1 MSWEAMLLKL
11 PFGPPHVTMWQCANV
26 GYDAA
31 VDLVARDRVVD
42 RVDGGSQADLRLF
55 AAGAC
60 RDLIQFHDRLCGLI
74 RPPRPR
80 EDGRRISVWG
90 WLADAEGDGPIGP
103 DIAPEVISGGLSCDP
118 IAAFRDRVLGE
129 REVGAV
135 GPTPAA
141 ISWDDDHVVHA
152 RYASSYDPFPLRV
165 TVAPAAN
172 VFFRTLRAASAPAR
186 VVGTV

>member
-1 MSWEAMLLKL
+1 M
-11 PFGPPHVTMWQCANV
+11 PFGPPHVTMLAIGHV
-26 GYDAA
+26 GHDAA
-31 VDLVARDRVVD
+31 EDLVARDRVVD
-42 RVDGGSQADLRLF
+42 RVDGGSQAELHLV
-55 AAGAC
+55 AAGSK
-60 RDLIQFHDRLCGLI
+60 RDLTHSDDRLCGLI

-80 EDGRRISVWG
+80 EDGRRISVCG
-90 WLADAEGDGPIGP
+90 WLADAEGDGPIGL

-152 RYASSYDPFPLRV
+152 RYASSSTHSL
-165 TVAPAAN
+165 
-172 VFFRTLRAASAPAR
+172 
-186 VVGTV
+186 

>member
-1 MSWEAMLLKL
+1 M
-11 PFGPPHVTMWQCANV
+11 
-26 GYDAA
+26 AA
-31 VDLVARDRVVD
+31 VVK
-42 RVDGGSQADLRLF
+42 
-55 AAGAC
+55 
-60 RDLIQFHDRLCGLI
+60 RDLTHSDDPLCGLI

-90 WLADAEGDGPIGP
+90 WQADAEGDGPIGL

-141 ISWDDDHVVHA
+141 TRDSIYPRVLAVCMAIISLSDNAVFQIAACWILPLAYPVVPLYKKVHQGRSIA
-152 RYASSYDPFPLRV
+152 RAPGGERSSSRSDSG
-165 TVAPAAN
+165 AIN
-172 VFFRTLRAASAPAR
+172 K
-186 VVGTV
+186 